1 MIPQLQWLHEVERA
15 CPLGDGQPDPFA
27 PAPPLDYPL
36 DGLADRPGLRI
47 GQRVSGLRRHPL
59 SMELARNRQPA
70 WTVLL
75 GEDEQ
80 RGFADDLAAVV
91 IGVSHR
97 GQLRQAAGEMG
108 IVGWLEAVLS
118 WPRRFIVGS
127 DDQVAASAPA
137 SAGSASSPAAG

>member
-1 MIPQLQWLHEVERA
+1 MIPQLQWLHEVERV
-15 CPLGDGQPDPFA
+15 CPLNGGPPDPFA

-36 DGLADRPGLRI
+36 DGLADRPDVRI

-80 RGFADDLAAVV
+80 RGFAEDLAAVV

-127 DDQVAASAPA
+127 DDQVAAAAPA
-137 SAGSASSPAAG
+137 SAPVAL